1 MFNYLCR
8 SFQSFR
14 AQKYIFFLNY
24 VTKRQ
29 KNLQNTYNLLFC
41 DIFLPLNTINMRVER
56 LFRCINTF
64 RNDYDRIY

>member
-1 MFNYLCR
+1 MFHLPCR

-29 KNLQNTYNLLFC
+29 KNLQITYNLLFC
-41 DIFLPLNTINMRVER
+41 DIFLLLNTINIRVER

-64 RNDYDRIY
+64 REEL

>member
-1 MFNYLCR
+1 MFHLPCR
-8 SFQSFR
+8 LFQSFR

-29 KNLQNTYNLLFC
+29 KNLQITYNLLFC
-41 DIFLPLNTINMRVER
+41 DIFLLLNTINIRVER

-64 RNDYDRIY
+64 REEL